1 MKVHDLKAAER
12 VKLARSQDRPVVD
25 EYAEALF
32 QELTLF
38 SGDRCYGEDASVLG
52 GVGLFHGRPVTVIGH
67 RKGRDLEE
75 NLRFRFGMPDP
86 EGYRKAERL
95 MKQAAKFGRPVITLV
110 DTPGAYPGKE
120 AEERGQGQ
128 AIASCIRTMSRLPVP
143 LIAAFVGEGGSG
155 GALAFAVSDR
165 TIMLE
170 NSIYSILSP
179 EGFASILWH
188 DGSRWEE
195 ASELMKL
202 TAGELQELGICDEVL
217 AEPTFGSEAAKEYLF
232 DALDRAIWRNLEPL
246 LKRSGEDLVRKR
258 YRELGLLERRNGGN

>member
-38 SGDRCYGEDASVLG
+38 SGDRCYSEDASVLG

-95 MKQAAKFGRPVITLV
+95 MKQAATFGRPVITLV
-110 DTPGAYPGKE
+110 DTTGAYPGKE
-120 AEERGQGQ
+120 AEE
-128 AIASCIRTMSRLPVP
+128 S
-143 LIAAFVGEGGSG
+143 
-155 GALAFAVSDR
+155 
-165 TIMLE
+165 
-170 NSIYSILSP
+170 YSILSP

-217 AEPTFGSEAAKEYLF
+217 AEPTFGSEAAKEYIF

-258 YRELGLLERRNGGN
+258 YRELGLLERRNDGN

>member
-1 MKVHDLKAAER
+1 
-12 VKLARSQDRPVVD
+12 
-25 EYAEALF
+25 
-32 QELTLF
+32 
-38 SGDRCYGEDASVLG
+38 
-52 GVGLFHGRPVTVIGH
+52 
-67 RKGRDLEE
+67 
-75 NLRFRFGMPDP
+75 
-86 EGYRKAERL
+86 

-143 LIAAFVGEGGSG
+143 LIAVFVGEGGSG

-202 TAGELQELGICDEVL
+202 TAGDLQELGSATKYWQSLTSAARLQRTIYIMHWM
-217 AEPTFGSEAAKEYLF
+217 EP
-232 DALDRAIWRNLEPL
+232 
-246 LKRSGEDLVRKR
+246 SGGISNRF
-258 YRELGLLERRNGGN
+258 